1 MRRGLTAGFLIVAIV
16 ATTTTSQTEDAA
28 RVWVWS
34 ARCRTPTR
42 VAIRLRLD
50 GRTVYSA
57 SLPVCR
63 WDRTHEDGTARFR
76 FTPSRRLVWYGYR
89 SDEGD
94 GTTDPGDPTPAGAAL
109 DVDLWQA
116 GGEPDVILLGFTIA
130 AGNDLHMNSLHFLSP
145 TEDRMSTMA
154 PGLVLET
161 RPEPKR

>member
-1 MRRGLTAGFLIVAIV
+1 
-16 ATTTTSQTEDAA
+16 
-28 RVWVWS
+28 
-34 ARCRTPTR
+34 
-42 VAIRLRLD
+42 
-50 GRTVYSA
+50 
-57 SLPVCR
+57 
-63 WDRTHEDGTARFR
+63 
-76 FTPSRRLVWYGYR
+76 
-89 SDEGD
+89 
-94 GTTDPGDPTPAGAAL
+94 L